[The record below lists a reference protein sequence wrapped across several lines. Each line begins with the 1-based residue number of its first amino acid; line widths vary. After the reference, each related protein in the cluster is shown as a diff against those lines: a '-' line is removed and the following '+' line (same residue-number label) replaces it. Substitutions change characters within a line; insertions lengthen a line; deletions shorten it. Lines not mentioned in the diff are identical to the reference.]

1 MTEAAQS
8 ADSVP
13 SLQALVRY
21 QQQLDALC
29 AATLRALSGQ
39 PGLHYRGRKLWQG
52 QALLPSFAPHLHPQ
66 AASDTALAG
75 ACAAPSAAAPDRL
88 VADDLASFRGAADGV
103 ALRLRTS
110 DRALHQ
116 QLRPARPMAR
126 RVFDLLEQYRSES
139 LVPQA
144 WPGVRANM
152 RHRFAAW
159 SQAFVRARL
168 QESAQGILL
177 LTVAHICRA
186 RVTGDAVPEALE
198 DLLEATRFGLA
209 PRIGHALY
217 ALRRSRHSQ
226 ADYAVHALEIGA
238 VVAAL
243 VDNQADSSKPAERLR
258 EEGRE
263 EDAWL
268 QIWVDFEADS
278 EPGFASALTPRDAPE
293 GEPERYR
300 AFTTT
305 YDRVVDANQLVRAEQ
320 LASLRT
326 TLDAQ
331 LAQAG
336 VSAGLLARQLQ
347 ARLALPEI
355 DGWDSGQEAGRIDGS
370 RLGQLIASPNER
382 RLFRTEHIA
391 PHTDC
396 ALSVLVDCSGS
407 MKTHALALAAALDV
421 LLRALERAGVAT
433 ELLGYTTGAWNGG
446 RALRDWRRAG
456 KPPQPGRLNELC
468 HIVFKDHAS
477 PYRSARRSLA
487 ALLKPELFR
496 ECVDGEALRWASAR
510 LLAQDVRR
518 RILLVVSDGSPM
530 DGATVL
536 ANDPH
541 YLDRDLQA
549 TAAQIEAQGQ
559 IELCGIGVGLDLS
572 AFYQRSTVLDL
583 AEQTTRQVLAQVV
596 GVL

>member
-1 MTEAAQS
+1 MAEPSPS
-8 ADSVP
+8 AHGAP

-39 PGLHYRGRKLWQG
+39 AGLHYRGRKLWQG

-66 AASDTALAG
+66 AASDAALAG
-75 ACAAPSAAAPDRL
+75 ATLAAPDGPL
-88 VADDLASFRGAADGV
+88 ADDLASFRGAADGV
-103 ALRLRTS
+103 ALRLRAS

-116 QLRPARPMAR
+116 QLRPALPMAR
-126 RVFDLLEQYRSES
+126 RVFDLLEQYRAES
-139 LVPQA
+139 LVPQT

-152 RHRFAAW
+152 RHRFTAW

-168 QESAQGILL
+168 HESAQGILL
-177 LTVAHICRA
+177 LTVAHICRS

-243 VDNQADSSKPAERLR
+243 VDTEPSRSKPAERLR
-258 EEGRE
+258 EEGGE

-268 QIWVDFEADS
+268 QIWVDFEAES
-278 EPGFASALTPRDAPE
+278 EPGFASALTPRDAPD
-293 GEPERYR
+293 GTSDRYC
-300 AFTTT
+300 AFTTA
-305 YDRVVDANQLVRAEQ
+305 YDRVVDTSQLVRAEQ

-331 LAQAG
+331 LAQTG
-336 VSAGLLARQLQ
+336 VSPGLLARQLQ
-347 ARLALPEI
+347 VRLALPEA

-370 RLGQLIASPNER
+370 RLGQLIASPKER

-407 MKTHALALAAALDV
+407 VKAHALALATALDV
-421 LLRALERAGVAT
+421 LLRALERAGVST

-456 KPPQPGRLNELC
+456 KPPAPGRLNELC
-468 HIVFKDHAS
+468 HMVFKDHAS

-496 ECVDGEALRWASAR
+496 ECVDGEALRWASTR

-530 DGATVL
+530 DGATAL

-559 IELCGIGVGLDLS
+559 IELRGIGVGLDLS
-572 AFYQRSTVLDL
+572 GFYQRSTVLDL
-583 AEQTTRQVLAQVV
+583 AGQTTRQVLAQVV
-596 GVL
+596 GVLG

>member
-1 MTEAAQS
+1 MHSGDS
-8 ADSVP
+8 AP

-21 QQQLDALC
+21 QQQLDSLC

-39 PGLHYRGRKLWQG
+39 SGLHYRGRKLWQG
-52 QALLPSFAPHLHPQ
+52 KALLPSFAPHLHPH
-66 AASDTALAG
+66 AAADAALAG
-75 ACAAPSAAAPDRL
+75 ASLAAPDGPI
-88 VADDLASFRGAADGV
+88 ADDLASFRGAADGV

-116 QLRPARPMAR
+116 GLRPALPMAR

-144 WPGVRANM
+144 WPGVCANM
-152 RHRFAAW
+152 RHRFEAW

-168 QESAQGILL
+168 HESAQGILL

-217 ALRRSRHSQ
+217 ALRRSRHNQ
-226 ADYAVHALEIGA
+226 ADYAVHALAIGA

-243 VDNQADSSKPAERLR
+243 VDTERSSSKPAERLR
-258 EEGRE
+258 EEGGE

-278 EPGFASALTPRDAPE
+278 EPGFASALSPRDAPE
-293 GEPERYR
+293 GAPERYR
-300 AFTTT
+300 AFTTS
-305 YDRVVDANQLVRAEQ
+305 YDRVVDATQMVRAEQ

-331 LAQAG
+331 LAQTG
-336 VSAGLLARQLQ
+336 VSPGLLARQLQ
-347 ARLALPEI
+347 VRLALPRT

-407 MKTHALALAAALDV
+407 MKTHALALAMALDV
-421 LLRALERAGVAT
+421 LLRALERAGVQT

-456 KPPQPGRLNELC
+456 KSPQPGRLNELC

-477 PYRSARRSLA
+477 PYRNARRSLA

-549 TAAQIEAQGQ
+549 TAAQIETQGQ
-559 IELCGIGVGLDLS
+559 IALRGVGVGLDLS

-596 GVL
+596 DVL